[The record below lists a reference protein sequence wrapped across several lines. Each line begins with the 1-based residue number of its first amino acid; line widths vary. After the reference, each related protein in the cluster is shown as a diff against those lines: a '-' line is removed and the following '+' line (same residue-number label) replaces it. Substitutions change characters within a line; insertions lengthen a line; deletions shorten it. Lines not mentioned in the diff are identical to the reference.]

1 MSETGQDPPSAKGT
15 TIKALSTKTVLVRCW
30 ETPTDSGS
38 RNFTKQTREVTGK
51 GESLEKNTD
60 MLCKKYKRGATICL
74 LHSELDWSW
83 TPGTTGMW
91 TGQWSTLEKWQQN
104 RQAQERDLGLSL
116 DGFGKLRLTTSSS
129 GSLTQWMDL
138 DDYKLINRW
147 GKLACLLC
155 TWQWT
160 LWLID
165 WLFEKLERTHQRSH
179 DNATSCAPPAHQL

>member
-1 MSETGQDPPSAKGT
+1 MSETGEDPPSAKGT

-60 MLCKKYKRGATICL
+60 MLCKKYKQGATICL

-91 TGQWSTLEKWQQN
+91 TGQWSTLKKKKDN
-104 RQAQERDLGLSL
+104 RTGKKQERDLGVLLERSR
-116 DGFGKLRLTTSSS
+116 KLRLTTSCC
-129 GSLTQWMDL
+129 GSLTEWVDL
-138 DDYKLINRW
+138 DGCKFISCRGNLFVYCAYDNKR
-147 GKLACLLC
+147 
-155 TWQWT
+155 
-160 LWLID
+160 ID
-165 WLFEKLERTHQRSH
+165 WLIVWEVRSI
-179 DNATSCAPPAHQL
+179 PPEITWQCFVLTPAKQL